1 MIEGANMEGFRRI
14 CEARHWLRQGY
25 VDAAKVRELRLRIA
39 AQRGYAAADLLVEAM
54 REQWR
59 RRREWVGGQGT

>member
-1 MIEGANMEGFRRI
+1 MIDGANMEAFRRA

-25 VDAAKVRELRLRIA
+25 MDAAKVRELRLRIA
-39 AQRGYAAADLLVEAM
+39 TQRGYAAADLLVEEM

-59 RRREWVGGQGT
+59 RRRERIEGQGV